1 MPRRWSSSCARRA
14 FHHPS
19 FTVAH
24 KPACNLFQLTA
35 EENEDPAR
43 AIAPARVITNQA
55 EQHMHQP
62 DDEAYREKLCPA
74 VSNPDTSEAEM
85 PSAKKQRAAHA
96 SAISSNEVPARQHA
110 RQHGSYY
117 PTMATTLLWQL
128 PCYGNYPTMATTL
141 LRQLP
146 MRTTQPM
153 RTTHAYHPT
162 HAYYPCVRHMAA
174 S

>member
-74 VSNPDTSEAEM
+74 VSNPDTSEAEV
-85 PSAKKQRAAHA
+85 PSAKKQRLWSLLCSTLVERLFEFQPIAAL
-96 SAISSNEVPARQHA
+96 RD
-110 RQHGSYY
+110 
-117 PTMATTLLWQL
+117 TLRGFIL
-128 PCYGNYPTMATTL
+128 PPWTL
-141 LRQLP
+141 
-146 MRTTQPM
+146 
-153 RTTHAYHPT
+153 
-162 HAYYPCVRHMAA
+162 
-174 S
+174 